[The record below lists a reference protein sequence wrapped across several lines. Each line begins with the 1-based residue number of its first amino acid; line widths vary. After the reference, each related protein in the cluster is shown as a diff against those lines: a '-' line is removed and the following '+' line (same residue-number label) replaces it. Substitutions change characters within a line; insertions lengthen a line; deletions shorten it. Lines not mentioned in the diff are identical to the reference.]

1 METKCAWIPF
11 YYYII
16 SYNLCTTDCLVDYL
30 YSIILQMGHSKCL
43 PEFSWADHPAC
54 VCFVTM
60 NNSPPW
66 FMQPQCCLHLWEDA
80 AVQHTSLCHWE
91 HDWHPFWQVPD
102 TVYTLPFSPAIWP
115 GHWGKKKQLQERERP
130 LQVYRGQN
138 KHNLWQNPLS
148 KLSAWRV
155 FFPDQPWRTIG
166 CGDQQEVA
174 VEIGIL
180 IHWNGEVIKRDGSSE

>member
-1 METKCAWIPF
+1 MENKCTWIPF

-30 YSIILQMGHSKCL
+30 YSIILQMGHPKCL
-43 PEFSWADHPAC
+43 PEFSWADHLAC

-102 TVYTLPFSPAIWP
+102 TVYTLPFSSAIWP
-115 GHWGKKKQLQERERP
+115 GHRGKK
-130 LQVYRGQN
+130 
-138 KHNLWQNPLS
+138 
-148 KLSAWRV
+148 
-155 FFPDQPWRTIG
+155 T
-166 CGDQQEVA
+166 VA
-174 VEIGIL
+174 
-180 IHWNGEVIKRDGSSE
+180 IKRAASADIQGAEQTQPLTKSFVKAFCLESVFSRPVMKNNRLWRATRSGSGNQHLNSLEWGSDQKRWI